1 MILIEKSLS
10 CYLKKENGYGA
21 ATNHE
26 KIICTKQLNYRHIL
40 KNYFPFCIIK
50 NILNVQKFIKIRNI
64 YIYKY

>member
-26 KIICTKQLNYRHIL
+26 KIICTKQL
-40 KNYFPFCIIK
+40 KEK
-50 NILNVQKFIKIRNI
+50 KKD
-64 YIYKY
+64 